1 MKTPFL
7 ACTVMVNGGL
17 QMKIGVLADSHDRLE
32 AISLAVAK
40 FNREGVQHV
49 FHAGDVI
56 SPFTT
61 LSFKPL
67 KAQLHLVWGNND
79 GDKFLLRDKFGGI
92 KASIHGTLMKT
103 ELYGRRIA
111 MNHGTYEA
119 IVRNLIDT
127 GEYDL
132 VITGHTHKPEI
143 IWEGKTLVVNPGA
156 ASGYLAQEKTVAT
169 VDLKT
174 MKATL
179 LTLT

>member
-1 MKTPFL
+1 
-7 ACTVMVNGGL
+7 
-17 QMKIGVLADSHDRLE
+17 MKIGVLSDSHDRLE

-40 FNREGVQHV
+40 FNGEGVRQV
-49 FHAGDVI
+49 FHAGDII
-56 SPFTT
+56 SPFTA

-79 GDKFLLRDKFGGI
+79 GDKFLLREKFVGI
-92 KASIHGTLMKT
+92 RASIHGNLMKT
-103 ELYGRRIA
+103 ELEGRRIV

-119 IVRNLIDT
+119 IVGNLIDT

-132 VITGHTHKPEI
+132 VITGHTHKPDI
-143 IWEGKTLVVNPGA
+143 KRKGKTLVVNPGA

-174 MKATL
+174 MKAEL